1 MGYKYK
7 TKPYA
12 HQEEALLKGA
22 EAYSYA
28 YFMEMGTGKTKVCID
43 NFSKLWLDKKI
54 KLAIIIAPNSVYQ
67 NWKREID
74 IHCPIETSVF
84 TYKVDKIKDFKF
96 DESKLNVFLMNVE
109 AFSHKSGIETL
120 KPLIKEYKEEC
131 MMVIDESTTIKN
143 RTAKRTKSLVELGR
157 PVKYKRILTGSPITK
172 SPLDLF
178 SQANFLS
185 PNFLGTDNFYVYR
198 ATYCVMQSIN
208 TGTKSFMVPQYYR
221 NLDVLEKIIKSFSF
235 RVRKED
241 CLDLPDKVYQKRIV
255 TLGKEQGDLYSQLK
269 KEARAIIE
277 DKEIS
282 YNNKLTEIIRL
293 SQVTA
298 GFINS
303 DDGEVKDLKNA
314 KMDELLNIIEET
326 EGKVIIWANW
336 VHTLETIIKILKKK
350 FGEDST
356 VANYGA
362 ISAKDR
368 EEAVDLFQTN
378 KNTRF
383 FVSNPQTGG
392 YGLTLTKASTVIYFS
407 NNYDLEQRQQSEE
420 RAHRIGQKNNVLY
433 IDIIA
438 KNTIDEF
445 IIKALNKKIKLSAQT
460 LGEEVLSFL

>member
-1 MGYKYK
+1 
-7 TKPYA
+7 
-12 HQEEALLKGA
+12 
-22 EAYSYA
+22 
-28 YFMEMGTGKTKVCID
+28 
-43 NFSKLWLDKKI
+43 
-54 KLAIIIAPNSVYQ
+54 
-67 NWKREID
+67 
-74 IHCPIETSVF
+74 
-84 TYKVDKIKDFKF
+84 
-96 DESKLNVFLMNVE
+96 
-109 AFSHKSGIETL
+109 
-120 KPLIKEYKEEC
+120 
-131 MMVIDESTTIKN
+131 MVIDESTTIKN

-407 NNYDLEQRQQSEE
+407 NNYDLEQRQQSED

>member
-1 MGYKYK
+1 
-7 TKPYA
+7 
-12 HQEEALLKGA
+12 
-22 EAYSYA
+22 
-28 YFMEMGTGKTKVCID
+28 
-43 NFSKLWLDKKI
+43 
-54 KLAIIIAPNSVYQ
+54 
-67 NWKREID
+67 
-74 IHCPIETSVF
+74 
-84 TYKVDKIKDFKF
+84 
-96 DESKLNVFLMNVE
+96 
-109 AFSHKSGIETL
+109 
-120 KPLIKEYKEEC
+120 
-131 MMVIDESTTIKN
+131 
-143 RTAKRTKSLVELGR
+143 
-157 PVKYKRILTGSPITK
+157 
-172 SPLDLF
+172 
-178 SQANFLS
+178 
-185 PNFLGTDNFYVYR
+185 
-198 ATYCVMQSIN
+198 
-208 TGTKSFMVPQYYR
+208 MVPQYYR

-241 CLDLPDKVYQKRIV
+241 CLDLPDKIYQKRIV

-350 FGEDST
+350 FGEEST

-362 ISAKDR
+362 VSAKDR

-407 NNYDLEQRQQSEE
+407 NNYDLEQRQQSED